1 MFYCS
6 HGENCWSLHSVFA
19 YLRHKFK
26 LKMKQFPDV
35 IVSYLSP
42 TEGGVESDT

>member
-6 HGENCWSLHSVFA
+6 HGKIVGPCTAFFA

-35 IVSYLSP
+35 IVSNLSP